1 MIIGVAGPYS
11 APTEK
16 QRQANLEALNIAAAR
31 LLERGHLPIVGVN
44 AALPI
49 ITYTEVDHDYEVI
62 LSISI
67 AIMQSCEALL
77 VIGDSPGVQK
87 EKAVFTAK
95 GLPVYYSL
103 DEVPAV

>member
-1 MIIGVAGPYS
+1 MIIGIAGPYS

-16 QRQANLEALNIAAAR
+16 QRQENLDALNTAAAR
-31 LLERGHLPIVGVN
+31 VLEAGHLPLVGVN

-49 ITYTEVDHDYEVI
+49 IQYTEVDHDYEVI
-62 LSISI
+62 LSISV
-67 AIMQSCEALL
+67 AMMGACEALL
-77 VIGDSPGVQK
+77 IIGDSPGVQK

-103 DEVPAV
+103 DEVPEV

>member
-1 MIIGVAGPYS
+1 MIIGIAGPYS

-16 QRQANLEALNIAAAR
+16 QRQENLDALNTAAAR
-31 LLERGHLPIVGVN
+31 VLEQGHIPLVGVN

-49 ITYTEVDHDYEVI
+49 IQYTEIDHDYEVI
-62 LSISI
+62 MSISV
-67 AIMQSCEALL
+67 AVMQACEGLL

-95 GLPVYYSL
+95 GLPVYYSI
-103 DEVPAV
+103 DEIPAV